1 MRSIFQT
8 CFNAYKAPED
18 APMSDAEVG
27 TRLRCS
33 ARLYDIKL
41 SQRREN
47 VAFVEDANVF
57 VVTEGDAARHCN
69 FRTGKPFDACDRVT
83 GRSRDS

>member
-1 MRSIFQT
+1 MMKSIFQT
-8 CFNAYKAPED
+8 CFNAYKSEED
-18 APMSDAEVG
+18 APIEDAEAA
-27 TRLRCS
+27 TQLKCS

-47 VAFVEDANVF
+47 VAYIEDANVF

-69 FRTGKPFDACDRVT
+69 FRTGIP
-83 GRSRDS
+83 SIY